1 MELIFKIAKAE
12 LRNLF
17 YSPIAWF
24 LTIAFMVECAITYT
38 KVLNSYATTQEMGGM
53 GLQYMRNLTQEVFTS
68 PYQGLFT
75 SVMQNLNL
83 YIPLLTMG
91 LISREINGGTISLL
105 YS

>member
-1 MELIFKIAKAE
+1 MKLIFKIAKAE

-38 KVLNSYATTQEMGGM
+38 KVVNNLASQQEMGGM
-53 GLQYMRNLTQEVFTS
+53 GLQYMRNLTAEVFTN

-75 SVMQNLNL
+75 SVMQRDKND
-83 YIPLLTMG
+83 
-91 LISREINGGTISLL
+91 S
-105 YS
+105 